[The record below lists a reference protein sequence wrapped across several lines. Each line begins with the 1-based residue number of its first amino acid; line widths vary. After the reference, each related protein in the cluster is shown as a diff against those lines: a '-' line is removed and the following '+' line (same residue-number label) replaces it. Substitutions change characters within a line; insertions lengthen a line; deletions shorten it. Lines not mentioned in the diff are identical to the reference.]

1 MKKWKK
7 GIENSKLVAILKGT
21 SKFHLLQE
29 ALPDHAADRDLAWC
43 VPFQCYLTDSV
54 SNGHQSSGG
63 KEDQAGRGRPW
74 GLYRDVLRTCHGAAT
89 ELHGLHTVHLAF
101 PAPGQGE
108 NS

>member
-1 MKKWKK
+1 MEK
-7 GIENSKLVAILKGT
+7 GIENSKLVALLKGT
-21 SKFHLLQE
+21 PKFHLLQE
-29 ALPDHAADRDLAWC
+29 ALPDHPADRDLAWC
-43 VPFQCYLTDSV
+43 VPFRCYLTDSV

-63 KEDQAGRGRPW
+63 RGRPW
-74 GLYRDVLRTCHGAAT
+74 GLYRDALRTCHGAAT